1 MQDKLDI
8 LNEKIKLLIGNHSGK
23 TKELENDSGAAAIHY
38 ESDLEKEL
46 EKRYREIFGE
56 ED

>member
-23 TKELENDSGAAAIHY
+23 TKELENDSGVAVIHY